1 MLQNN
6 TVRWQQAGGGIDEVN
21 GHEFILV
28 VAIDILIVSTFCV
41 VEICYN
47 KTLLKIKHYEK
58 KGTYGGPHKRKGG
71 CNRAVVIRVV
81 EKMMEAKYSESKCLG
96 LND

>member
-1 MLQNN
+1 M
-6 TVRWQQAGGGIDEVN
+6 
-21 GHEFILV
+21 
-28 VAIDILIVSTFCV
+28 
-41 VEICYN
+41 
-47 KTLLKIKHYEK
+47 LLKFAIIKHYEK